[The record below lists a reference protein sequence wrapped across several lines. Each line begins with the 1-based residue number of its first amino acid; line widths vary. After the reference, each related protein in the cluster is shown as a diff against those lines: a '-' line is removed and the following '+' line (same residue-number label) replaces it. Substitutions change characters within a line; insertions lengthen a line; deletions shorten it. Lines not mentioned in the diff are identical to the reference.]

1 MDWLTIAY
9 IAALVTAMLA
19 IATHYLKGDGVRA
32 IYAIIINKTAMVI
45 NPSITLLLILLP
57 FPQKGVLMNYNIKP
71 AGFLVG

>member
-1 MDWLTIAY
+1 MDWLTIVY

-19 IATHYLKGDGVRA
+19 ITTRYPKGDGVRA

-57 FPQKGVLMNYNIKP
+57 FPPKRSIDEL
-71 AGFLVG
+71 